1 MQHEKSTC
9 AFRFA
14 SFCHPQAVPTGRR
27 CFLYTEKARR
37 VVELHGKSAII
48 SALFFSSESVM
59 QYPINEMFQ
68 TLQGEGFY
76 TGVPAIFIRLQGCPV
91 GCSWCDT
98 KHTWEKL
105 ADRETALGDILVKT
119 VETDAW
125 GHADAA
131 LLIETIQRQG
141 WTARHV
147 VITGG
152 EPSIYDLRPLT
163 TALEAQGFQCQIETS
178 GTHEVHCS
186 EKTWVTVS
194 PKVNMRGG
202 YDVLAQALQ
211 RADEIKHPV
220 ARERDVEA
228 LDQLLATLSDSKARI
243 IALQPIS
250 RKDAAT
256 KLCIE
261 TCIARNWRL
270 SMQTHKYLN
279 IA

>member
-1 MQHEKSTC
+1 
-9 AFRFA
+9 
-14 SFCHPQAVPTGRR
+14 
-27 CFLYTEKARR
+27 
-37 VVELHGKSAII
+37 
-48 SALFFSSESVM
+48 M

-98 KHTWEKL
+98 KHTWDKL
-105 ADRETALGDILVKT
+105 ADRETSLGDILLKT
-119 VETDAW
+119 LETDAW
-125 GHADAA
+125 GAADAEA
-131 LLIETIQRQG
+131 LLATIRQHG
-141 WTARHV
+141 WTARHI

-152 EPSIYDLRPLT
+152 EPCIHDLTPLT
-163 TALEAQGFQCQIETS
+163 QALQSAGFSCQIETS
-178 GTHEVHCS
+178 GTHAVLCTPE
-186 EKTWVTVS
+186 TWVTVS

-202 YDVLAQALQ
+202 YDVLEQALV
-211 RADEIKHPV
+211 RADEVKHPV
-220 ARERDVEA
+220 ARQRDVDA
-228 LDQLLATLSDSKARI
+228 LDELLATLTDSKARI

-250 RKDAAT
+250 QKDDAT
-256 KLCIE
+256 KLCIA

>member
-1 MQHEKSTC
+1 
-9 AFRFA
+9 
-14 SFCHPQAVPTGRR
+14 
-27 CFLYTEKARR
+27 
-37 VVELHGKSAII
+37 
-48 SALFFSSESVM
+48 M

-98 KHTWEKL
+98 KHTWDKL
-105 ADRETALGDILVKT
+105 ASRETALGDILLKT
-119 VETDAW
+119 VESDAW
-125 GHADAA
+125 GMADAQA
-131 LLIETIQRQG
+131 LLAVIGQNG

-152 EPSIYDLRPLT
+152 EPCIYDLTPLT
-163 TALEAQGFQCQIETS
+163 EYLEQQGYRCQIETS
-178 GTHEVHCS
+178 GTHQVLCS
-186 EKTWVTVS
+186 SATWVTVS

-202 YDVLAQALQ
+202 YDVLNQALV
-211 RADEIKHPV
+211 RADEVKHPV
-220 ARERDVEA
+220 ARQRDIDA
-228 LDQLLATLSDSKARI
+228 LDALLATLDDQKSRI
-243 IALQPIS
+243 VALQPIS
-250 RKDAAT
+250 QKKDAT
-256 KLCIE
+256 ELCIE

>member
-1 MQHEKSTC
+1 
-9 AFRFA
+9 
-14 SFCHPQAVPTGRR
+14 
-27 CFLYTEKARR
+27 
-37 VVELHGKSAII
+37 
-48 SALFFSSESVM
+48 M

-98 KHTWEKL
+98 KHTWDKL
-105 ADRETALGDILVKT
+105 ASRETALGDILLKT
-119 VETDAW
+119 VESDAW
-125 GHADAA
+125 GMADAQA
-131 LLIETIQRQG
+131 LLAVIGQHG

-152 EPSIYDLRPLT
+152 EPCIYDLTPLT
-163 TALEAQGFQCQIETS
+163 EYLEQQGYRCQIETS
-178 GTHEVHCS
+178 GTHQVLCS
-186 EKTWVTVS
+186 SATWVTVS

-202 YDVLAQALQ
+202 YDVLNQALV
-211 RADEIKHPV
+211 RADEVKHPV
-220 ARERDVEA
+220 ARQRDIDA
-228 LDQLLATLSDSKARI
+228 LDALLVTLDDQKSRI
-243 IALQPIS
+243 VALQPIS
-250 RKDAAT
+250 QKKDAT
-256 KLCIE
+256 QLCIE

>member
-1 MQHEKSTC
+1 
-9 AFRFA
+9 
-14 SFCHPQAVPTGRR
+14 
-27 CFLYTEKARR
+27 
-37 VVELHGKSAII
+37 
-48 SALFFSSESVM
+48 M

-68 TLQGEGFY
+68 TLQGEGIY

-98 KHTWEKL
+98 KHTWDKL
-105 ADRETALGDILVKT
+105 ADRETSLGDILLKT

-125 GHADAA
+125 GAADAA
-131 LLIETIQRQG
+131 ALIAVVRQHG
-141 WTARHV
+141 WTAQHI

-152 EPSIYDLRPLT
+152 EPCIHDLTPLT
-163 TALEAQGFQCQIETS
+163 AELEQQGFRCQIETS
-178 GTHEVHCS
+178 GTHEVRCTAT
-186 EKTWVTVS
+186 TWVTVS

-202 YDVLAQALQ
+202 YDVLHSALV
-211 RADEIKHPV
+211 RADEVKHPV
-220 ARERDVEA
+220 ARQRDIDA
-228 LDQLLATLSDSKARI
+228 LDELLATLIDDKARI

-250 RKDAAT
+250 QKDDAT
-256 KLCIE
+256 KLCID

>member
-1 MQHEKSTC
+1 M
-9 AFRFA
+9 
-14 SFCHPQAVPTGRR
+14 
-27 CFLYTEKARR
+27 L
-37 VVELHGKSAII
+37 
-48 SALFFSSESVM
+48 
-59 QYPINEMFQ
+59 YPINEMFQ

-98 KHTWEKL
+98 KHTWDKL
-105 ADRETALGDILVKT
+105 ADREVALGDILVKV
-119 VETDAW
+119 VESDHW
-125 GHADAA
+125 GAADAQT
-131 LLIETIQRQG
+131 LLETIAQRG

-152 EPSIYDLRPLT
+152 EPCIYDLTPLT
-163 TALEAQGFQCQIETS
+163 AALEEHGFSCQIETS
-178 GTHEVHCS
+178 GTHEALCTAR
-186 EKTWVTVS
+186 TWVTVS

-202 YDVLAQALQ
+202 YDVLTQALM
-211 RADEIKHPV
+211 RADEVKHPV
-220 ARERDVEA
+220 ARQRDIDA
-228 LDQLLATLSDSKARI
+228 LDALLLGLTDDKPRI

-250 RKDAAT
+250 QKEDAT